1 MRISYSSL
9 ENQQVSL
16 RRRWADYSQKV
27 TASLEIK
34 KQKGHLLVLDG
45 VRAVACLAV
54 LLHHIVYQI
63 VLPAHWSGLWK
74 PSGKIQVIFAALLSF
89 GNPQGIPSVMAKSVI
104 DKEPRKL
111 DENQKPDK
119 KKNVMLKSV
128 IDVFR
133 PLRWYRN
140 GFMLAAVILAIKILN
155 IPLSSVVSFSFIYP
169 VLIAFAGL
177 CFVASGNYGI
187 NEVCDLET
195 DKHHP
200 EKKNRS
206 IPSGRISPA
215 TVIYLSIL
223 LYVIG
228 FFLVSSLNNYML
240 FISLSLLLISGI
252 LYNIKPFRLKDKPY
266 LDFIFEAAN
275 NPIRLM
281 VGWYAVAKPYNLVPA
296 SIVLGFWFLGI
307 FLMAAKRF
315 GEIRFIQNQEE
326 AAKYR
331 KSFKYY
337 NEENLLFSMIAAA
350 VSFSF
355 MLGALSLKYSVDL
368 IVALPFTVIWM
379 IWFFHLA
386 YQKNTIVK
394 DPERIFEKKTFLL
407 FSLLTLLVFMY
418 FFFSGNQIFAWF
430 LRK

>member
-1 MRISYSSL
+1 
-9 ENQQVSL
+9 
-16 RRRWADYSQKV
+16 
-27 TASLEIK
+27 
-34 KQKGHLLVLDG
+34 
-45 VRAVACLAV
+45 
-54 LLHHIVYQI
+54 
-63 VLPAHWSGLWK
+63 
-74 PSGKIQVIFAALLSF
+74 
-89 GNPQGIPSVMAKSVI
+89 
-104 DKEPRKL
+104 
-111 DENQKPDK
+111 
-119 KKNVMLKSV
+119 MLKSV

-155 IPLSSVVSFSFIYP
+155 INIRTVLSFSFIYP
-169 VLIAFAGL
+169 VLISFAAL

-187 NEVCDLET
+187 NEVFDLET

-206 IPSGRISPA
+206 IPSGKVSPA
-215 TVIYLSIL
+215 IIIYLSVF
-223 LYVIG
+223 LYIIG
-228 FFLVSSLNNYML
+228 FFLISLLNNYML
-240 FISLSLLLISGI
+240 SISLSLLLISGI
-252 LYNIKPFRLKDKPY
+252 LYNVKPFRLKDKPY
-266 LDFIFEAAN
+266 LDFIFEAVN

-281 VGWYAVAKPYNLVPA
+281 VGWYSVAKPYNLVPA

-315 GEIRFIQNQEE
+315 GEIRFIQDKEK

-355 MLGALSLKYSVDL
+355 MLGALSFKYSVDL
-368 IVALPFTVIWM
+368 IAALPFMVIWM
-379 IWFFHLA
+379 VWFFHLA

-394 DPERIFEKKTFLL
+394 DPERIFEKKTFLS
-407 FSLLTLLVFMY
+407 FSLLTLFIFMY
-418 FFFSGNQIFAWF
+418 LFFSGNQMFAWF